1 MEREADTVDALV
13 PCRSAGELDVPLP
26 PGAAL
31 GPYRVVR
38 VLGEG
43 GMGRVYLA
51 VHEVIGRRVA
61 LKVLRHRLT
70 NDPRAVGRF
79 FVEAQVVN
87 RIRHPGIVEVTDL
100 FVVAGMPCIVM
111 ELLEGRTF
119 GAAIEEGEL
128 ALDDVLD
135 ICAQIADALHAAHE
149 AGVVHRDLKPDNVLL
164 VPPGPW
170 AGRIDDRR
178 RRWDA
183 KVLDFGIAL
192 LAGPNCGG
200 GGAIMGTPEYM
211 APEQLTGVA
220 VDARADIY
228 ALGISLFYAAT
239 GVLPF
244 SGVELRD
251 VVHKQLHAQP
261 PCPSDVGDVG
271 GALEDLILSMLAK
284 NPAHRPASMA
294 GVARVLRALRPAPAL
309 PPRAHAAFGAA
320 AMMLVAA
327 IGAAAWLGQEPVARA
342 GAGDAAVVVHGEA
355 AATGPAGPDAPQ
367 TVGRLAAGREASPLW
382 SPVAPGT
389 SSSSSAG
396 SSSGSGSSGGST
408 SAGAPSATSSV
419 LAAPASHGRPPLALT
434 ASRKVRSAAPPD
446 IGRAGPRERRS
457 VKAGDK
463 VGAAAKRRLEK
474 RAVLDPFAEGGG

>member
-1 MEREADTVDALV
+1 M
-13 PCRSAGELDVPLP
+13 PLP

-170 AGRIDDRR
+170 AGRLDDRP

-192 LAGPNCGG
+192 LAGPNRGDS
-200 GGAIMGTPEYM
+200 GAIMGTPEYM
-211 APEQLTGVA
+211 APEQLTGAA

-228 ALGISLFYAAT
+228 ALGVSLFYAAT

-261 PCPSDVGDVG
+261 PCPSDVGDVSG
-271 GALEDLILSMLAK
+271 SLEDLILSMLAK
-284 NPAHRPASMA
+284 NPAHRPTSMA
-294 GVARVLRALRPAPAL
+294 GVARALRALRPAPAL
-309 PPRAHAAFGAA
+309 PARAHAAFGTA

-327 IGAAAWLGQEPVARA
+327 IGAAVWLGQEPSAQA
-342 GAGDAAVVVHGEA
+342 GAGNAAVVIEDEA
-355 AATGPAGPDAPQ
+355 ALTGAGGPRVPPTA
-367 TVGRLAAGREASPLW
+367 GRLASGREPSSPW
-382 SPVAPGT
+382 SPVVPG
-389 SSSSSAG
+389 SSPSSSAG
-396 SSSGSGSSGGST
+396 SSSGGSGSSGAAT
-408 SAGAPSATSSV
+408 SAGAPTATSSV
-419 LAAPASHGRPPLALT
+419 LAAPASHEGPPVALT
-434 ASRKVRSAAPPD
+434 ASRKARSAAPPD

-474 RAVLDPFAEGGG
+474 RAVLDPFAEDDG